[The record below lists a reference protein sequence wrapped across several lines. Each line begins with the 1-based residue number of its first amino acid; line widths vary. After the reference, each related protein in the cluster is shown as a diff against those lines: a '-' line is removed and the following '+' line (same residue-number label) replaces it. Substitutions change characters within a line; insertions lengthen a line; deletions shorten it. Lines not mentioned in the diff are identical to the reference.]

1 MDRARNV
8 RVLLSCISP
17 SVGVMLVIEQCNRK
31 VKEIFVLFLLFV
43 VVVCWFF
50 CKNSCLVSL
59 SNFVIVLMNFDFFYH
74 SYDYRPNNIHEKITQ
89 F

>member
-8 RVLLSCISP
+8 HVLSSCISP

-31 VKEIFVLFLLFV
+31 VKEFFFPFFVVV

-50 CKNSCLVSL
+50 VKTYV
-59 SNFVIVLMNFDFFYH
+59 
-74 SYDYRPNNIHEKITQ
+74 
-89 F
+89 